1 MIKSKSKHF
10 YNLIIFYSIILYY
23 SIFEELIK
31 NYIVK
36 IIIGEEEESREKI
49 KNKLYVYRLEG
60 KNEIKTNDILDLA
73 EGVAYENLD
82 FKLYDE
88 DDFNI
93 LIYEEENLLR
103 INSGV

>member
-1 MIKSKSKHF
+1 M
-10 YNLIIFYSIILYY
+10 
-23 SIFEELIK
+23 
-31 NYIVK
+31 
-36 IIIGEEEESREKI
+36 
-49 KNKLYVYRLEG
+49 YRLEG